1 MFLRCT
7 ERKKDG
13 KAHYYYSVV
22 ENRRVANNKVTQR
35 TVLYLGEIN
44 QLQEAAWRDLLN
56 RFESE
61 CQGQRIKPFRQP
73 RLLGPPPVR
82 PEEVDA
88 IEVKLSQMELRRPRA
103 FGNCWLGS
111 EIWQLLELDRFWS
124 EKLPEGRE
132 GVAWH
137 KVIELLAVH
146 RLVDPGSEWRL
157 HRQWFDESAMDELLA
172 EDFAVASKDRLY
184 RCLDRLLPH
193 KGELFRHLKRCWQ
206 SLFGAQFELLLY
218 DLTNTYVEGEAELN
232 PKARR
237 GYSRDGRPDCLQMI
251 IGLVITTEGFPI
263 AYEVMEGNTA
273 DSTTLRGFLDRIEQ
287 QYGQARRVW
296 IMDRGIPTEALLTEL
311 RASPQ
316 REIRYL
322 VGTPRG
328 LLKKHEQA
336 LLDRPWQKVNE
347 SVEVKLLPQEGE
359 VLVLAKSHGR
369 QAKERA
375 IRRRKLARLL
385 WKLRAMQQRPPSRD
399 QLLLRLGAA
408 KTEAGRAFQFVQLR
422 LPKAGEPVTRQ
433 AFSFRLDK
441 KKFQQAELR
450 DGHYLLRTNLNAD
463 NPEQLWKLYMQL
475 TQIEAA
481 FRCLK
486 TDLKIRPLYH
496 QLEQRMEAH
505 ILVAFLSYCL
515 MVTLKKRLE
524 PHGPGLTPKAVL
536 EKLASIQMI
545 DVWIPT
551 TQGCWLVLPRYTQ
564 PSLDQHLLLKKLNLE
579 LPQQPPP
586 RIETAAAKQSWEG
599 LKQLK
604 L

>member
-13 KAHYYYSVV
+13 KVHYYHSVV
-22 ENRRVANNKVTQR
+22 ENRRVAHNKVTQC

-44 QLQEAAWRDLLN
+44 QLQETAWQDLLD
-56 RFESE
+56 RFDSE
-61 CQGQRIKPFRQP
+61 CQGHRVKPFRQQP
-73 RLLGPPPVR
+73 LLGLAPLR
-82 PEEVDA
+82 PDEVDA
-88 IEVKLSQMELRRPRA
+88 IGVQLSRMELRRPRA
-103 FGNCWLGS
+103 FGNCWLGC
-111 EIWQLLELDRFWS
+111 EIWRLLELDDFWR

-137 KVIELLAVH
+137 KVIELLAVN

-157 HRQWFDESAMDELLA
+157 HRQWFDQSAMDELL
-172 EDFAVASKDRLY
+172 EVDFAVASKDRLY
-184 RCLDRLLPH
+184 RCLDRLLAH
-193 KGELFRHLKRCWQ
+193 KQELFGHLKQRWQ
-206 SLFGAQFELLLY
+206 TLFGAQFELLLY
-218 DLTNTYVEGEAELN
+218 DLTSTYVEGAAELN
-232 PKARR
+232 PKATR
-237 GYSRDGRPDCLQMI
+237 GYSRDGRPDCLQVV

-273 DSTTLRGFLDRIEQ
+273 DSTTLPGFLDRIEQ
-287 QYGQARRVW
+287 QYGRAQRVW
-296 IMDRGIPTEALLTEL
+296 IMDRGIPTEALLAQL
-311 RASPQ
+311 RGSE

-328 LLKKHEQA
+328 LLNKHEQA

-347 SVEVKLLPQEGE
+347 AVEVKLLPQDGE
-359 VLVLAKSHGR
+359 VLVLAKSGGR

-385 WKLRAMQQRPPSRD
+385 RKLRAMRQRPPSRD

-408 KTEAGRAFQFVQLR
+408 KTEAGRAFQFVDVQ
-422 LPKAGEPVTRQ
+422 LPKPDEAVTRQ
-433 AFSFRLDK
+433 TFWFRLDK
-441 KKFQQAELR
+441 QKLQQAELR
-450 DGHYLLRTNLNAD
+450 DGHYLLRTNLSAED
-463 NPEQLWKLYMQL
+463 PEQLWKLYMQL

-486 TDLKIRPLYH
+486 TDLKIRPIHH
-496 QLEQRMEAH
+496 QLEQRVDAH

-515 MVTLKKRLE
+515 MVTLKKWLE
-524 PHGPGLTPKAVL
+524 PHGPGLTPKAAL

-545 DVWIPT
+545 DVCIPT
-551 TQGCWLVLPRYTQ
+551 TQGSWLVLPRYTE

-586 RIETAAAKQSWEG
+586 RIETAEAKESWEG
-599 LKQLK
+599 VKQLK